1 MAQIVVIT
9 PQNEKIDDLNQL
21 EEVDFYSTFKF
32 ISGLGFVFVTRSV
45 PCLKVIK
52 DGIRRKESVF

>member
-32 ISGLGFVFVTRSV
+32 IEIWRGNLCF
-45 PCLKVIK
+45 
-52 DGIRRKESVF
+52 